1 MHVECLLIQ
10 HCGMASCKHGRVDVQ
25 VFVCGL
31 PDTESS
37 RMVALQILTDAEE
50 AWAASC
56 VGWISDRAPFR
67 RPKANS
73 AN

>member
-1 MHVECLLIQ
+1 
-10 HCGMASCKHGRVDVQ
+10 MASCQHGRVDVQ

-50 AWAASC
+50 AMLTAQEE
-56 VGWISDRAPFR
+56 VGKLRLRQLRIPHPNDDFFGALEMED
-67 RPKANS
+67 N
-73 AN
+73 